1 MQGFTPWTERETKVY
16 QDAEMLASNWYARR
30 DAQKTGW
37 MTWKKNSAGK
47 EYLFHG
53 TDNAGNGKYLGA
65 RTAETEAQLDAFS
78 REKSQLAEEER
89 LARDETTKESR
100 FVRAVRLN
108 RMPDG
113 PAKIIRTL
121 ERAGFGRSLHVVG
134 THALYAYEVAASIR
148 FAPDLTAT
156 RDIDLLW
163 DSQAAMELAVTVE
176 PEGRQGFLDTLKK
189 IDSSFTVSMEHSF
202 RVTSAK
208 GLIVDFLMAE
218 PDDGRRPA
226 KGDKLRPIGLAGQRW
241 LLASPAMERVAFSQD
256 GLPIRLRVPQ
266 PTLFAAH
273 KEWVAARPDRNPGKR
288 ARDLAQAAA
297 VWDAM
302 ASHLSDDAAFAP
314 PPELVP
320 FVRI

>member
-1 MQGFTPWTERETKVY
+1 MQIDRFNPPTLATPRGYSHVTVVSSGRQVHVSG
-16 QDAEMLASNWYARR
+16 QVAF
-30 DAQKTGW
+30 DAQGQLVGKG
-37 MTWKKNSAGK
+37 NLSAQT
-47 EYLFHG
+47 EQVYANLQAALQA
-53 TDNAGNGKYLGA
+53 AGA
-65 RTAETEAQLDAFS
+65 SFS
-78 REKSQLAEEER
+78 NVFKVVTYVVDLTPEKA
-89 LARDETTKESR
+89 AA
-100 FVRAVRLN
+100 VRAVRLN